1 MLQVLVVDDEALARS
16 RLRTLL
22 GDCREP
28 AAAVV
33 AEAGDAVQAME
44 LLHRQRFDL
53 VLLDVRLPGADGL
66 TLARL
71 LRDRPQPQPV
81 VFVSAHAESA
91 VQAFE
96 VEAVDYL
103 TKPVRLA
110 RLQQALH
117 KVQRLGVA
125 SAASSESE
133 VLLIPQRDQ
142 VVRLP
147 LAEVVYVKAEWK
159 YLTVRTA
166 DRSYLL
172 EGSLADLQ
180 ARYPERFLRVHR
192 NALAAVCALRA
203 LSRACAANGQD
214 EGWHLALEGVPETLA
229 VSRRQLASVRAV
241 FRTRR

>member
-53 VLLDVRLPGADGL
+53 VLLDVCLPGADGL

-81 VFVSAHAESA
+81 VFVSAHMDPA

-110 RLQQALH
+110 RLQQALQ

-125 SAASSESE
+125 SAAPADSE
-133 VLLIPQRDQ
+133 VLLIPHRDQ
-142 VVRLP
+142 MVRLP
-147 LAEVVYVKAEWK
+147 LSGVVYVKAEWK

-180 ARYPERFLRVHR
+180 ARYSERLIRVHR
-192 NALAAVCALRA
+192 NALAAVGALRA
-203 LSRACAANGQD
+203 LSRGPAGSGQD
-214 EGWHLALEGVPETLA
+214 EGWQLVLEGVPETLA
-229 VSRRQLASVRAV
+229 VSRRQLASVRAA
-241 FRTRR
+241 FRTRC

>member
-1 MLQVLVVDDEALARS
+1 MLQILVVDDEALARS

-22 GDCREP
+22 ADCRAP
-28 AAAVV
+28 AAEVV
-33 AEAGDAVQAME
+33 AEASDAVQAME

-53 VLLDVRLPGADGL
+53 VLLDVQLPGADGL

-81 VFVSAHAESA
+81 VFVSAHADHA

-96 VEAVDYL
+96 VEAIDYL

-110 RLQQALH
+110 RLQQALQ
-117 KVQRLGVA
+117 KVQRLGVGP
-125 SAASSESE
+125 AASSESE

-147 LAEVVYVKAEWK
+147 LSEVVYVKAEWK

-166 DRSYLL
+166 DCSYLL

-180 ARYPERFLRVHR
+180 ARFPERFLRVHR

-203 LSRACAANGQD
+203 LSRRPAGD
-214 EGWHLALEGVPETLA
+214 KREEGWHLTLEGVPETLA
-229 VSRRQLASVRAV
+229 VSRRQLASVRAA

>member
-1 MLQVLVVDDEALARS
+1 MLQILVVDDEALARS

-22 GDCREP
+22 GDCRAP
-28 AAAVV
+28 AAAVA

-81 VFVSAHAESA
+81 VFVSAHADHA

-110 RLQQALH
+110 RLQQALQ
-117 KVQRLGVA
+117 KVQRLGVVP
-125 SAASSESE
+125 AAPFDLD

-147 LAEVVYVKAEWK
+147 LPEVVYVKAEWK

-166 DRSYLL
+166 DCSYLL

-192 NALAAVCALRA
+192 NALAAVSALRA
-203 LSRACAANGQD
+203 LSRAPAGDALE

>member
-1 MLQVLVVDDEALARS
+1 M
-16 RLRTLL
+16 
-22 GDCREP
+22 
-28 AAAVV
+28 

-71 LRDRPQPQPV
+71 LRERPQPQPV

-110 RLQQALH
+110 RLQQALQ

-133 VLLIPQRDQ
+133 VLLIPQREQ

-166 DRSYLL
+166 DCSYLL
-172 EGSLADLQ
+172 EGSLTDLQ

-203 LSRACAANGQD
+203 LSRTPVGD
-214 EGWHLALEGVPETLA
+214 KLEEGWHLTLEGVPEILA
-229 VSRRQLASVRAV
+229 VSRRQLASVRAA

>member
-22 GDCREP
+22 ADCRAP

-71 LRDRPQPQPV
+71 LRERPQPQPV

-110 RLQQALH
+110 RLQQALQ

-133 VLLIPQRDQ
+133 VLLIPQREQ

-147 LAEVVYVKAEWK
+147 LAEVVYVRAEWK

-166 DRSYLL
+166 DCSYLL

-192 NALAAVCALRA
+192 NALASVCALRT
-203 LSRACAANGQD
+203 LSRAPAGGGQD
-214 EGWHLALEGVPETLA
+214 EGWHLALEGVKETLA
-229 VSRRQLASVRAV
+229 VSRRQLASVRAA
-241 FRTRR
+241 FRIRR

>member
-22 GDCREP
+22 GDCRAP

-44 LLHRQRFDL
+44 LLHRQHFDL
-53 VLLDVRLPGADGL
+53 VLLDVQLPGADGL
-66 TLARL
+66 TLARM

-81 VFVSAHAESA
+81 VFVSAHADPA

-110 RLQQALH
+110 RLQQALQ
-117 KVQRLGVA
+117 KVQRLRPT
-125 SAASSESE
+125 SAVRSESE
-133 VLLIPQRDQ
+133 VLLIPHRDQ

-147 LAEVVYVKAEWK
+147 LSEVVYVKAEWK

-166 DRSYLL
+166 DCSYLL

-180 ARYPERFLRVHR
+180 ARYPERFVRVHR

-203 LSRACAANGQD
+203 LSRITDGEKRE
-214 EGWHLALEGVPETLA
+214 EGWHLTLEGVPETLA
-229 VSRRQLASVRAV
+229 VSRRQLASVRAA

>member
-1 MLQVLVVDDEALARS
+1 MLQVLVVDDEARARS

-22 GDCREP
+22 ADCRAP
-28 AAAVV
+28 AAEVV

-71 LRDRPQPQPV
+71 LRERPQPQPV

-110 RLQQALH
+110 RLQQALQ
-117 KVQRLGVA
+117 KVQRLGLA
-125 SAASSESE
+125 SAASCESE

-166 DRSYLL
+166 DCSYLL

-180 ARYPERFLRVHR
+180 ARYPERFVRVHR

-203 LSRACAANGQD
+203 LSRTPVGD
-214 EGWHLALEGVPETLA
+214 KLEEGWHLTLEGVPEILA
-229 VSRRQLASVRAV
+229 VSRRQLASVRAA
-241 FRTRR
+241 FRSRR

>member
-22 GDCREP
+22 ADCRAP

-53 VLLDVRLPGADGL
+53 VLLDVQLPGADGL
-66 TLARL
+66 TLARM
-71 LRDRPQPQPV
+71 LRDRPQAQPV
-81 VFVSAHAESA
+81 VFVSAHADRA

-110 RLQQALH
+110 RLQQALQ

-125 SAASSESE
+125 SAMPSESE
-133 VLLIPQRDQ
+133 VLLIPNRDQ

-147 LAEVVYVKAEWK
+147 LSEVVYVKAEWK

-166 DRSYLL
+166 DRSHLL
-172 EGSLADLQ
+172 EGSLADFQ
-180 ARYPERFLRVHR
+180 VRYPERFLRVHR
-192 NALAAVCALRA
+192 NALAALGALRA
-203 LSRACAANGQD
+203 LSRAPARSGND
-214 EGWHLALEGVPETLA
+214 EGWHVVLEGVPETLA
-229 VSRRQLASVRAV
+229 VSRRQLASVRVA
-241 FRTRR
+241 FGISR

>member
-22 GDCREP
+22 GDCRAP

-44 LLHRQRFDL
+44 LLHRQHFDL
-53 VLLDVRLPGADGL
+53 VLLDVQLPGADGL
-66 TLARL
+66 TLARM

-81 VFVSAHAESA
+81 VFVSAHADPA

-110 RLQQALH
+110 RLQQALQ
-117 KVQRLGVA
+117 KVQRLRPT
-125 SAASSESE
+125 SAVRSESE
-133 VLLIPQRDQ
+133 VLLIPHRDQ

-147 LAEVVYVKAEWK
+147 LSEVVYVKAEWK

-180 ARYPERFLRVHR
+180 VRYPERFLRVHR
-192 NALAAVCALRA
+192 NALAAVCAVRA
-203 LSRACAANGQD
+203 LSRSPAGSGND
-214 EGWHLALEGVPETLA
+214 EGWHLVLEGVPETLA
-229 VSRRQLASVRAV
+229 VSRRQLASVRAA
-241 FRTRR
+241 FRLRR

>member
-22 GDCREP
+22 EDCREP
-28 AAAVV
+28 AAAMV

-66 TLARL
+66 TLARM

-81 VFVSAHAESA
+81 VFVSAHADPA

-110 RLQQALH
+110 RLQQALQ
-117 KVQRLGVA
+117 KVQRLALVP
-125 SAASSESE
+125 AAPSDSE
-133 VLLIPQRDQ
+133 VLLIPRRDQ

-147 LAEVVYVKAEWK
+147 LSEVVYVKAEWK

-166 DRSYLL
+166 DRSDLL

-180 ARYPERFLRVHR
+180 ARYPQRFLRVHR
-192 NALAAVCALRA
+192 NALAAMRALRA
-203 LSRACAANGQD
+203 LSRAPAGSGHD
-214 EGWHLALEGVPETLA
+214 EGWQLALDGVPETLA
-229 VSRRQLASVRAV
+229 VSRRQLASVRTA
-241 FRTRR
+241 FKTRR

>member
-1 MLQVLVVDDEALARS
+1 MLQILVVDDEALARS

-22 GDCREP
+22 ADCRAP
-28 AAAVV
+28 AAEVV

-53 VLLDVRLPGADGL
+53 VLLDVQLPGADGL

-81 VFVSAHAESA
+81 VFVSAHANHA

-96 VEAVDYL
+96 VEAIDYL

-110 RLQQALH
+110 RLQQALQ
-117 KVQRLGVA
+117 KVQRLGVTPVVP
-125 SAASSESE
+125 SESS

-147 LAEVVYVKAEWK
+147 LSEVVYVKAEWK

-166 DRSYLL
+166 DCSYLL
-172 EGSLADLQ
+172 EGSLADLK
-180 ARYPERFLRVHR
+180 ARYPERFVRVHR
-192 NALAAVCALRA
+192 NALAAACALRT
-203 LSRACAANGQD
+203 LSRITDGD
-214 EGWHLALEGVPETLA
+214 KREEGWHLTLEGVPETLA
-229 VSRRQLASVRAV
+229 VSRRQLASVRAA

>member
-22 GDCREP
+22 GDCRAP

-33 AEAGDAVQAME
+33 AEACDAVQAME
-44 LLHRQRFDL
+44 LLHRQHFDL
-53 VLLDVRLPGADGL
+53 VLLDVQLPGADGL
-66 TLARL
+66 TLARM

-81 VFVSAHAESA
+81 VFVSAHADPA

-110 RLQQALH
+110 RLQQALQ
-117 KVQRLGVA
+117 KVQRLRPA
-125 SAASSESE
+125 SAVRSESQ
-133 VLLIPQRDQ
+133 VLLIPHRDQ

-147 LAEVVYVKAEWK
+147 LSEVVYVKAEWK
-159 YLTVRTA
+159 YLTVRTV

-180 ARYPERFLRVHR
+180 VRYPERFLRVHR
-192 NALAAVCALRA
+192 NALAAVCAVRA
-203 LSRACAANGQD
+203 LSRAAAGSGND
-214 EGWHLALEGVPETLA
+214 EGWNLVLEGVPETLA
-229 VSRRQLASVRAV
+229 VSRRQLASVRAA
-241 FRTRR
+241 FGISR

>member
-1 MLQVLVVDDEALARS
+1 MLQILVVDDEPLARS

-44 LLHRQRFDL
+44 LLHRQRFDV

-81 VFVSAHAESA
+81 VFVSAHSDPA

-110 RLQQALH
+110 RLQQALQ
-117 KVQRLGVA
+117 KVQRLGPA
-125 SAASSESE
+125 SVQPSESE
-133 VLLIPQRDQ
+133 VLLIPHRDQ

-147 LAEVVYVKAEWK
+147 LSEVVYVKAEWK

-180 ARYPERFLRVHR
+180 VRYPERFLRVHR

-203 LSRACAANGQD
+203 LARASTRSGQD
-214 EGWHLALEGVPETLA
+214 EGWQLALDGVPETLA
-229 VSRRQLASVRAV
+229 VSRRQLASVRTA
-241 FRTRR
+241 FKTRR